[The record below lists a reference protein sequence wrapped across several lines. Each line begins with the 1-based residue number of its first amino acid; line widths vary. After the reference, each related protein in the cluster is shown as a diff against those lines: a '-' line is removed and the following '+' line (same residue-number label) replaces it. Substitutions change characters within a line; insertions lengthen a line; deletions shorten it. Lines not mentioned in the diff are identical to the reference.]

1 MVNGNALNSGENIT
15 IQPEQPEPTPT
26 PDPEPT
32 PEPEPTPNPED
43 NNNMTESN
51 NNGQNGSLTSPQTG
65 NNSSSILYISLAFAS
80 AALLT
85 IVSFTIR
92 KMSKSK

>member
-1 MVNGNALNSGENIT
+1 MQI
-15 IQPEQPEPTPT
+15 
-26 PDPEPT
+26 
-32 PEPEPTPNPED
+32 PNPED

-51 NNGQNGSLTSPQTG
+51 NNEQSGSLTSPQTG
-65 NNSSSILYISLAFAS
+65 NDSYSILYISLAFAS

-85 IVSFTIR
+85 MVSFTIR